1 MPWPKSTAARTA
13 LAAILVLVLVGA
25 VLRAETIGSNTH
37 TSADENGY
45 VANANRILAHERY
58 ATFKWPP
65 GTSFAFA
72 IATRLSGR
80 RSLRLSTHAS
90 GPAQYVQLLAGVL
103 TLLLMAALAW
113 WAAGPW
119 AAVLATAL
127 GASYWPLVDATRT
140 FLSEPLGGL
149 ALLASVAAAVLA
161 RRHLADAHWW
171 LWLLG
176 AGVVG
181 GLACL
186 TRGDIAVGM
195 AVLALALALSGRPG
209 WRMGSVRAALYLGA
223 VLLTLLPWL
232 AYASEQEHRF
242 VPITTAGP
250 DAFFIGSYLPG
261 SGELVPTEEK
271 LAPEVCRHF
280 PSDCGD
286 YWQKSSAPLFELI
299 RARDPGASENA
310 AVTKANLENV
320 RKYAL
325 GQPLAFAGMLW
336 NKFQKMWG
344 TVWSGGNGTYHPSTS
359 QLQHTLYLLLAGL
372 GLLGGAVATRRWELT
387 TAAATM
393 LAISA
398 LATLFN
404 DQPRYNVALMPLL
417 LAYGSAGL
425 LLLGRWTLA
434 RLQRQTDFEKGRLT
448 GCPDGR
454 EWRAGVGTG
463 KAS

>member
-1 MPWPKSTAARTA
+1 MPWPTSTTARAA
-13 LAAILVLVLVGA
+13 LAAILMLVLLGA
-25 VLRAETIGSNTH
+25 VLRAEAIGSNTH

-65 GTSFAFA
+65 GTSLAFA
-72 IATRLSGR
+72 IASRLSGH

-103 TLLLMAALAW
+103 TLLLMAVVAW

-161 RRHLADAHWW
+161 RRHLGDARWW

-209 WRMGSVRAALYLGA
+209 WRLGALRAALYLGA
-223 VLLTLLPWL
+223 VLLTLL
-232 AYASEQEHRF
+232 
-242 VPITTAGP
+242 
-250 DAFFIGSYLPG
+250 
-261 SGELVPTEEK
+261 
-271 LAPEVCRHF
+271 
-280 PSDCGD
+280 
-286 YWQKSSAPLFELI
+286 
-299 RARDPGASENA
+299 
-310 AVTKANLENV
+310 
-320 RKYAL
+320 
-325 GQPLAFAGMLW
+325 
-336 NKFQKMWG
+336 
-344 TVWSGGNGTYHPSTS
+344 
-359 QLQHTLYLLLAGL
+359 
-372 GLLGGAVATRRWELT
+372 AVAGVRLRTGT
-387 TAAATM
+387 
-393 LAISA
+393 
-398 LATLFN
+398 
-404 DQPRYNVALMPLL
+404 PLRADHNGRPGRFL
-417 LAYGSAGL
+417 HRQLPAG
-425 LLLGRWTLA
+425 
-434 RLQRQTDFEKGRLT
+434 QR
-448 GCPDGR
+448 
-454 EWRAGVGTG
+454 
-463 KAS
+463 